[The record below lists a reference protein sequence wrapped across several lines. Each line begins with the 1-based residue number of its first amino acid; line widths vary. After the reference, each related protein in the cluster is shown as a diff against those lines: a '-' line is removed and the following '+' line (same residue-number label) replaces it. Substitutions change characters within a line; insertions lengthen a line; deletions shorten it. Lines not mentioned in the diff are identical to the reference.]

1 MIMWDPEH
9 FPGADNVPWQLLIRA
24 RYQYELDAVVAST
37 IVRQLS
43 ALGTEG
49 LAKKV
54 SIAATEAVA
63 ASRKANGQDTANRSD
78 ALMSVLGDFDDWCGT
93 RWPGWPGPRPKS
105 FDLDPLV
112 IVLAD
117 RAIGVLR
124 ELGSDQLQQGLGEV
138 LHEVAAG
145 NVH

>member
-1 MIMWDPEH
+1 MWDPEH

-24 RYQYELDAVVAST
+24 RYQYELDAVIAST

-43 ALGTEG
+43 ALGSESM
-49 LAKKV
+49 AKKV
-54 SIAATEAVA
+54 SLAATEAVA
-63 ASRKANGQDTANRSD
+63 ASRKANGQDKANRSD
-78 ALMSVLGDFDDWCGT
+78 SLMSVLGDFDDWCGT
-93 RWPGWPGPRPKS
+93 RWPRWPGPRPKS

-117 RAIGVLR
+117 QSIGVLR

-138 LHEVAAG
+138 LNDIAAG
-145 NVH
+145 NLN